1 MRARRTWWDRVKWV
15 THELWPWLRF
25 IPSNDHVDKFE
36 FHMFGF
42 VQQKKKK
49 RYVLIYHWNK
59 NVFWWCGECVCVLRI
74 RDKHRPLPF
83 RLFCC
88 CWLVWFHFVHFFPQN
103 VFFFYVW
110 FCGEMA
116 AGKNKQTIDLRDA
129 NILYVNKYLN
139 SPLLRLDFILRVLW
153 YDWAILKLRL
163 AKSIEKYK
171 LDE

>member
-1 MRARRTWWDRVKWV
+1 
-15 THELWPWLRF
+15 
-25 IPSNDHVDKFE
+25 
-36 FHMFGF
+36 
-42 VQQKKKK
+42 
-49 RYVLIYHWNK
+49 
-59 NVFWWCGECVCVLRI
+59 
-74 RDKHRPLPF
+74 
-83 RLFCC
+83 
-88 CWLVWFHFVHFFPQN
+88 
-103 VFFFYVW
+103 
-110 FCGEMA
+110 MA